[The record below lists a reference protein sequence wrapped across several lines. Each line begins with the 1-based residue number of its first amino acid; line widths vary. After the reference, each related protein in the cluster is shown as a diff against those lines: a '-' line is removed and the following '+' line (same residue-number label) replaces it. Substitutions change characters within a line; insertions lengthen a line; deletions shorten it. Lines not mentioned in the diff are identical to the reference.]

1 MHLRFYLPA
10 TALALVLSACDKP
23 AGPAAPTP
31 ETPAKPADV
40 VVPVEPKPEA
50 PKETPEELKALQGKL
65 PRMDPEKAKFIAVP
79 STPPDPK
86 PDKPVEKK
94 APATAEEVKKPE
106 EIKKPA
112 EVKKAEAAK

>member
-10 TALALVLSACDKP
+10 AALALVLSACDKP
-23 AGPAAPTP
+23 AGPAAPKP
-31 ETPAKPADV
+31 ETPAKSVAV

-50 PKETPEELKALQGKL
+50 PKETPEELKKLQGKL

-86 PDKPVEKK
+86 AEEKK
-94 APATAEEVKKPE
+94 PD
-106 EIKKPA
+106 

>member
-1 MHLRFYLPA
+1 M
-10 TALALVLSACDKP
+10 
-23 AGPAAPTP
+23 P
-31 ETPAKPADV
+31 EPPAKPAPAAI

-50 PKETPEELKALQGKL
+50 SKETLEELKALQGKL

-86 PDKPVEKK
+86 
-94 APATAEEVKKPE
+94 AAAEKPE

-112 EVKKAEAAK
+112 EVKKAEATK